1 MSDDENVPDVDP
13 EAIARAE
20 AIIEGMRGRFLDW
33 LQTSRNAMAENLTNL
48 LSGAPKSADRLNAIQ
63 VTAHELKGMGGT
75 FGYPLVTRVGGS
87 LEQYLIDNAPGGAV
101 DITIIQG
108 HVAAIS
114 EMVTAFKKDL
124 DPQTETRLN
133 DLLEQLE
140 TRLRS
145 LSGARITKHPLTTY
159 K

>member
-13 EAIARAE
+13 EAVARAE

-33 LQTSRNAMAENLTNL
+33 LQTSRDAMAGNLTNI
-48 LSGAPKSADRLNAIQ
+48 LSGAPESADWLNAIQ

-108 HVAAIS
+108 HVVAVG

-140 TRLRS
+140 TRVRS
-145 LSGARITKHPLTTY
+145 F
-159 K
+159 